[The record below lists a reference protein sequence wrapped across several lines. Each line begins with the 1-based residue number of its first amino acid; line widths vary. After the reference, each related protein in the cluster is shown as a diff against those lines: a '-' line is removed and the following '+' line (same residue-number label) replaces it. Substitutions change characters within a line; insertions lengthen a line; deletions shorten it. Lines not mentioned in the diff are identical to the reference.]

1 MDNCGVE
8 RDMGMLRGVCVPV
21 AWSVG
26 LWSVGLVAS
35 ERCVVGRALHVCRLS
50 PWLAGVSRDREVSSP
65 SPSHVGAVC
74 SYMYIRTEA

>member
-1 MDNCGVE
+1 ME

-35 ERCVVGRALHVCRLS
+35 ERCVVGRALHVCVGCRHG
-50 PWLAGVSRDREVSSP
+50 WQACRVTVRSRRRRR
-65 SPSHVGAVC
+65 
-74 SYMYIRTEA
+74 RT